1 MRNSSIYALARVP
14 QEPLSAEQI
23 AAMVLKPRDLRAAEA
38 TLGELDARRLAT
50 EGALRSALAEMN
62 DVERNNPGGRQAREI
77 DQLDRKRAELVQ
89 QIAAAT
95 VVRDQLRQPYIA
107 GVSEA
112 LAPIQAAA
120 LQGALDALDRVADE
134 LRVLHEVGREVEK
147 AGGKITFRFPAIY
160 RASILSL
167 RGRLSR

>member
-1 MRNSSIYALARVP
+1 M
-14 QEPLSAEQI
+14 QQ
-23 AAMVLKPRDLRAAEA
+23 
-38 TLGELDARRLAT
+38 GH
-50 EGALRSALAEMN
+50 
-62 DVERNNPGGRQAREI
+62 VERNNPGGRQAREI

-107 GVSEA
+107 AVSEA

-120 LQGALDALDRVADE
+120 LQGAVDALDRVADE
-134 LRVLHEVGREVEK
+134 LRVLHEVSREVEK

-167 RGRLSR
+167 RARLSK